1 MNIMRK
7 LQLLMAMLVLLCTTA
22 FAQNRIVTGR
32 VTDDK
37 DDPVPFASVKV
48 VGTKTGV
55 SADENGYFKI
65 SVPQNATLEF
75 SATGSE
81 TKQVTVAGQDVI
93 NVSITKVSQ
102 ELTAVVVT
110 TSLGIKRQAK
120 ELGYAASSLT
130 NKVLTQ
136 GKSVNVQQA

>member
-7 LQLLMAMLVLLCTTA
+7 LQLLMAMLMLLCTTA

-37 DDPVPFASVKV
+37 GDPVPFVSVKE
-48 VGTKTGV
+48 VGAKTGV

-65 SVPQNATLEF
+65 SVPPNAVLEF

-81 TKQVTVAGQDVI
+81 TKKVP
-93 NVSITKVSQ
+93 VSRDGIKGPITK
-102 ELTAVVVT
+102 T
-110 TSLGIKRQAK
+110 
-120 ELGYAASSLT
+120 
-130 NKVLTQ
+130 
-136 GKSVNVQQA
+136 